1 MTIQITT
8 SAAIARYQHLSSQM
22 SKVQTEQLAKI
33 IADRHRLLVAIAA
46 KANIPPKQGW
56 RLRTL
61 EWMDSQLEVVEV
73 AKEA

>member
-1 MTIQITT
+1 MTIEITT
-8 SAAIARYQHLSSQM
+8 SAAIARYHHLSTRM
-22 SKVQTEQLAKI
+22 NDVTTEQLAEI
-33 IADRHRLLVAIAA
+33 IADRHRLLVAIAT

-61 EWMDSQLEVVEV
+61 EWMNSQLEVVV

>member
-8 SAAIARYQHLSSQM
+8 SAAIARYHHLSTRM
-22 SKVQTEQLAKI
+22 NDATTEQLAGI
-33 IADRHRLLVAIAA
+33 IADRHRLLVAIAV

-61 EWMDSQLEVVEV
+61 AWMDSQLEGVGLS
-73 AKEA
+73 

>member
-8 SAAIARYQHLSSQM
+8 SAAIARYHHLSSRM
-22 SKVQTEQLAKI
+22 NDATTEQLAEI
-33 IADRHRLLVAIAA
+33 IKDRHRLLMAIAA

-61 EWMDSQLEVVEV
+61 EWMDSQLEGVGLS
-73 AKEA
+73 